1 MAFSVDNSTKVATLD
16 GVEYGP
22 KHVIGNL
29 FALTEAEATALK
41 NERDGLLNDLNVKLE
56 RLRIKRNILLA
67 ETDYL
72 ALSDQTLSSD
82 MTTYRQNLRDLTNG
96 LDTAEKVDNV
106 TWPTKP

>member
-1 MAFSVDNSTKVATLD
+1 MIEKAILKINPTAEFSVNADDINQITWLNGTTPISKADIEAQFTAVEFDNAMKDLRV
-16 GVEYGP
+16 
-22 KHVIGNL
+22 K
-29 FALTEAEATALK
+29 
-41 NERDGLLNDLNVKLE
+41 RD
-56 RLRIKRNILLA
+56 RLLA

-96 LDTAEKVDNV
+96 LDTVEKVNNV